1 MMKMFGKKDAAAPG
15 ASEAP
20 KGKPKAGVYRPRGIE
35 TVCPEGGNDQQRF
48 YLSPSQ
54 ALGERLRD
62 FPLILNG
69 GDDQPTRL
77 QWQFAIAVEAI
88 NTLDNYPLQ
97 AVVNVHGEDKWDF
110 HRAAFL
116 RALVAGLGDWLNKQQ
131 LKSKKGTLIDVLS
144 EGWADA
150 VSLAPAKESLIPVN
164 AGLVEWHLCGEITKD
179 QPIEYLHPDVYRLFM
194 DSFATDPH
202 QRNPISGA
210 VRQARE
216 KMVKRLSAK
225 GIAVHQAIGVMP
237 TRTRAAAP
245 AAEKSAQPS
254 ASASDSVNAPK
265 EVPKSQA
272 TTPRH
277 EPKASQAK
285 PKPSGPSS
293 QAVKKAGIEMPEAP
307 SKPAS
312 ATPAPESPTPA
323 EPKSDNPAP
332 AIASEDAVDLS
343 ELVRVVRQRMEDGI
357 ITANQAGAIFHGTP
371 NGAALIVPKGYDVIA
386 QVLKT
391 EMGAVEAL
399 AKSHMVDPDQSF
411 PNVTYRL
418 HRQGRGWAKIKAGV
432 LNDQVA
438 KMLFPEGL
446 EPNPDIKVG

>member
-1 MMKMFGKKDAAAPG
+1 MIKMFGKKEAAAPG
-15 ASEAP
+15 APETP

-110 HRAAFL
+110 HRAAYL
-116 RALVAGLGDWLNKQQ
+116 RALVAGLGDWLNKLQ
-131 LKSKKGTLIDVLS
+131 LKSKKGSLIDVLT
-144 EGWADA
+144 EGWGEA
-150 VSLAPAKESLIPVN
+150 VSLAPARESLIPVN

-179 QPIEYLHPDVYRLFM
+179 LPIEYLHPDVYRLFM
-194 DSFATDPH
+194 DSFATEPN
-202 QRNPISGA
+202 QRNPIAGA

-225 GIAVHQAIGVMP
+225 GIAVHQAFGVMP
-237 TRTRAAAP
+237 SKTRVAAP
-245 AAEKSAQPS
+245 AAEQASQPAPSSSNSNAEPATKTAQKPQPETKS
-254 ASASDSVNAPK
+254 
-265 EVPKSQA
+265 
-272 TTPRH
+272 T
-277 EPKASQAK
+277 QAK
-285 PKPSGPSS
+285 PKASGPSK
-293 QAVKKAGIEMPEAP
+293 QAVQKAGIEMPSKEAP
-307 SKPAS
+307 VL
-312 ATPAPESPTPA
+312 A
-323 EPKSDNPAP
+323 EPAP
-332 AIASEDAVDLS
+332 AAPATEAPVAEKPAPAQANETDIDLS

-386 QVLKT
+386 QVLKAD
-391 EMGAVEAL
+391 MSAVEAL
-399 AKSHMVDPDQSF
+399 AQSHMVNAEQSF
-411 PNVTYRL
+411 PNVVYRL
-418 HRQGRGWAKIKAGV
+418 HRQGRGWAKIKASV

-446 EPNPDIKVG
+446 EANPDIKLG